1 MTGRVQPQTSYL
13 SFVLH
18 EQDLS
23 VKFCSTQKS
32 VNRNKMDKTAYII
45 WYEEQFI
52 TAPHAKTTPHDEQ
65 FCHVRLLDCEAIL
78 FHITIKCACGTKL
91 LHMTIF
97 APRTKSIVSAT
108 NMMYV
113 QTLMDNQAKG
123 VCCKMATKK
132 VTSLSLNLSHFVG
145 WPLSMGKHSLRPD

>member
-18 EQDLS
+18 EQDLW
-23 VKFCSTQKS
+23 VKFCSTQKC

-65 FCHVRLLDCEAIL
+65 FCHLRLLVLWSNFVSHDHQI
-78 FHITIKCACGTKL
+78 
-91 LHMTIF
+91 
-97 APRTKSIVSAT
+97 APHEKFCSTDKVRRVRDKYDVCPDFDGQSG
-108 NMMYV
+108 
-113 QTLMDNQAKG
+113 KG
-123 VCCKMATKK
+123 GCCKMATKE
-132 VTSLSLNLSHFVG
+132 VTSQMLSLNLSHFVG

>member
-1 MTGRVQPQTSYL
+1 M
-13 SFVLH
+13 
-18 EQDLS
+18 
-23 VKFCSTQKS
+23 
-32 VNRNKMDKTAYII
+32 NKTAYII
-45 WYEEQFI
+45 LYEEQFI

-113 QTLMDNQAKG
+113 QPLMD
-123 VCCKMATKK
+123 KMATKE
-132 VTSLSLNLSHFVG
+132 VTYQMLSLNLSHFVG
-145 WPLSMGKHSLRPD
+145 WPLSMGKHS